1 MNTLADVSARTSR
14 AVLLLFSS
22 LALTVTSAFAQ
33 GVTVAVPTPP
43 PGSATV
49 SPTAPAQTSVGAAQ
63 ATQTTVAVAPTVVP
77 ASPVVLPVNTLTPA
91 GNALQAPAAG
101 ETALTLDIGNGI
113 RAVPAARVTVPVGET
128 LLITGPNPGGRSVQ
142 WFKNGRA
149 ISGATGNLFAIQS
162 VSSADA
168 GIYYVMLIDS
178 ASLVVP
184 SQSLVLGVGPTDRLL
199 NLSTRGTL
207 AAGADQNLTCGF
219 VVAAAASQSKKLI
232 LRAVGPTLVSF
243 GVTGALR
250 APVLRIFDS
259 AGNLYTNGYAYPA
272 VVGGPTYE
280 TDLADSLA
288 KTGAFPIAP
297 GTLDAVV
304 MMPFAAGAYTA
315 QVTSG
320 DRTAGTVLLEIYE
333 VP

>member
-1 MNTLADVSARTSR
+1 MNTFADVSARTSR
-14 AVLLLFSS
+14 AALLLFY
-22 LALTVTSAFAQ
+22 LFALSAFGQ
-33 GVTVAVPTPP
+33 GVVNTPTPVVPTPP
-43 PGSATV
+43 V
-49 SPTAPAQTSVGAAQ
+49 SPVSGVTAAPTQVQNIIAAVQPAQTVTVTPP
-63 ATQTTVAVAPTVVP
+63 ATPLVTPP
-77 ASPVVLPVNTLTPA
+77 STLTPS
-91 GNALQAPAAG
+91 GNALQTPSAG
-101 ETALTLDIGNGI
+101 ETALTLDVGNGI

-128 LLITGPNPGGRSVQ
+128 LLVTGPNPSGRSVQ

-149 ISGATGNLFAIQS
+149 IPGATGNLFAIQS
-162 VSSADA
+162 VTSADA
-168 GIYYVMLIDS
+168 GIYYVMVIDS
-178 ASLVVP
+178 ASPNIP

-199 NLSTRGTL
+199 NLSTRATL

-232 LRAVGPTLVSF
+232 LRAVGPTLASF
-243 GVTGALR
+243 GVSGALR
-250 APVLRIFDS
+250 APVLRVFDS

-304 MMPFAAGAYTA
+304 MMPFVAGAYTA

>member
-1 MNTLADVSARTSR
+1 MNTFADVSARTSR
-14 AVLLLFSS
+14 AALLLFS
-22 LALTVTSAFAQ
+22 LFALSAFGQ
-33 GVTVAVPTPP
+33 GVVNTPTPVVPTPP
-43 PGSATV
+43 V
-49 SPTAPAQTSVGAAQ
+49 SPVSGVTAAPTQAQNIIAAVQPAQTVTVTPP
-63 ATQTTVAVAPTVVP
+63 ATPLVTPP
-77 ASPVVLPVNTLTPA
+77 STLTPT
-91 GNALQAPAAG
+91 GNALQAPSTG
-101 ETALTLDIGNGI
+101 ETALTLDVGNGI

-128 LLITGPNPGGRSVQ
+128 LLVTGPNPSGRSVQ

-149 ISGATGNLFAIQS
+149 IPGATGNLFAIQS
-162 VSSADA
+162 VTSADA
-168 GIYYVMLIDS
+168 GIYYVMVIDS
-178 ASLVVP
+178 ASPNIP

-199 NLSTRGTL
+199 NLSTRATL

-232 LRAVGPTLVSF
+232 LRAVGPTLASF
-243 GVTGALR
+243 GVSGALR
-250 APVLRIFDS
+250 APVLRVFDS

-304 MMPFAAGAYTA
+304 MMPFVAGAYTA

-320 DRTAGTVLLEIYE
+320 DRTAGTVLLEVYE

>member
-1 MNTLADVSARTSR
+1 MNTFADVSARTSR
-14 AVLLLFSS
+14 AALLLFY
-22 LALTVTSAFAQ
+22 LFALSAFGQ
-33 GVTVAVPTPP
+33 GVVNTPTPVVPTPP
-43 PGSATV
+43 V
-49 SPTAPAQTSVGAAQ
+49 SPVSGVTAAPTQAQNIIAAVQPAQTVTVTPP
-63 ATQTTVAVAPTVVP
+63 ATPLVTPP
-77 ASPVVLPVNTLTPA
+77 STLTPT
-91 GNALQAPAAG
+91 GNALQAPSTG
-101 ETALTLDIGNGI
+101 ETALTLDVGNGI

-128 LLITGPNPGGRSVQ
+128 LLVTGPNPSGRSVQ

-149 ISGATGNLFAIQS
+149 IPGATGNLFAIQS
-162 VSSADA
+162 VTSADA
-168 GIYYVMLIDS
+168 GIYYVMVIDS
-178 ASLVVP
+178 ASPNIP

-199 NLSTRGTL
+199 NLSTRATL

-219 VVAAAASQSKKLI
+219 VVAAAAAQSKKLI
-232 LRAVGPTLVSF
+232 LRAVGPTLASF
-243 GVTGALR
+243 GVSGALR
-250 APVLRIFDS
+250 APVLRVFDS

-304 MMPFAAGAYTA
+304 MMPFVAGAYTA